1 MSTPWELYHS
11 QPVSLG
17 NWIEIAPRPYF
28 YFLKQNFC
36 ILTPLKK
43 EESLIHIVNCAS
55 LHRAPVEQRCNRPC
69 WMDMIK
75 SSEFSRSGPFQAH
88 RSRYKLPA
96 FQILMLQEYPADCHQ
111 ARKDLKSPHSESNVQ
126 YKVAVDLW
134 HDQSPGKLPDNLLFG
149 VASHKAMGHRQQYW
163 DLHMPGSPHMFSFFF
178 FLFFFSCLHITLI
191 HKILDGEIN
200 MKC

>member
-1 MSTPWELYHS
+1 M
-11 QPVSLG
+11 SLG
-17 NWIEIAPRPYF
+17 NWIEIAPHPYF
-28 YFLKQNFC
+28 HFLKQNFC

-55 LHRAPVEQRCNRPC
+55 LHRTPVEQRCKCPC

-96 FQILMLQEYPADCHQ
+96 LQILMLQQYPADCPQ
-111 ARKDLKSPHSESNVQ
+111 ASRDLKSPHSESNVQ
-126 YKVAVDLW
+126 YNVAVDLW
-134 HDQSPGKLPDNLLFG
+134 HDQSSGKLPDNFSFG
-149 VASHKAMGHRQQYW
+149 VTSRKKQRDTFNILEIFTCQ
-163 DLHMPGSPHMFSFFF
+163 DLFTC
-178 FLFFFSCLHITLI
+178 FLFCLHITLI